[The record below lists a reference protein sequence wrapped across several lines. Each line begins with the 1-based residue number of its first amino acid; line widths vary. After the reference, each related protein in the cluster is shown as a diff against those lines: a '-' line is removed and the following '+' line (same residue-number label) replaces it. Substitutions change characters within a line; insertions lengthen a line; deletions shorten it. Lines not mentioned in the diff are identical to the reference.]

1 MRDPEEAM
9 VIVVLPD
16 YPDLLGLTVRGAQ
29 PVRKAKRAGRET
41 EVLKD
46 HQETLAP
53 LVPLVPM
60 APMALKEM
68 LAPLGLQETL
78 GCVPARVTKRT
89 ATVPARRS
97 NGCRGTSACGV
108 TLHSTV
114 TKTTAL

>member
-1 MRDPEEAM
+1 MRDSKEAKVRM
-9 VIVVLPD
+9 VLPD
-16 YPDLLGLTVRGAQ
+16 PLGLTVRRAQ
-29 PVRKAKRAGRET
+29 PVRKATAADGESK
-41 EVLKD
+41 VLKE

-53 LVPLVPM
+53 VVALVLM

-78 GCVPARVTKRT
+78 GRVPAQVAKQT

-114 TKTTAL
+114 K